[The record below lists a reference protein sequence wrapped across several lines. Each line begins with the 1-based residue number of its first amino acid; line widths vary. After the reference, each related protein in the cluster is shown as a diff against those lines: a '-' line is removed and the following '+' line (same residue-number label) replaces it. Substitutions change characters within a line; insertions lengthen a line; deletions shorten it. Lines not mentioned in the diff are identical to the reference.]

1 MTSWEQSQ
9 LYNQSLDCLL
19 GRGVA
24 KDERRSFALNEDAA
38 KEGHSDAVLA
48 MGWFYL
54 NGVGVERDLERARK
68 WYRDSARRGDIR
80 AMFSLGYIAYRQG
93 EYSHA
98 LTWFRR
104 AAESGHIA
112 RCTLS
117 ADTTGAATELSR
129 IRRKG

>member
-1 MTSWEQSQ
+1 MTAWEQSQ

-24 KDERRSFALNEDAA
+24 KDERRSFVLNADAA
-38 KEGHSDAVLA
+38 EQGHSDAVLA

-80 AMFSLGYIAYRQG
+80 AMWS
-93 EYSHA
+93 E
-98 LTWFRR
+98 RR
-104 AAESGHIA
+104 REF
-112 RCTLS
+112 
-117 ADTTGAATELSR
+117 
-129 IRRKG
+129 